1 MLPSEHRGPRE
12 EKRMSW
18 NQGGGPWGGGGGK
31 SPWGRGPQPPNFDDL
46 LRKSQERLR
55 RIIPGGSMRGRG
67 VALLVAAL
75 VVLWIASGFY
85 RVEPDELGVVL
96 RFGGFNRM
104 AYPGLNYHLPTPI
117 ELALT
122 PKVTRVNR
130 VEVGFR
136 ETAPRS
142 QGGRATELPEE
153 SLMLTGDENIVD
165 INFTVFWLI
174 KDARSYLFNI
184 RNPDGTVKSAAE
196 SAMRE
201 IIGHTEIARAFA
213 EGRGKIETD
222 TQALLQEILDSYNSG
237 VEVTQVQ
244 LQKVDPPGPVI
255 DAFRDVQSAKID
267 QQRLINEAEAYRNN
281 VVPVAHGDAARVV
294 QEAEAYRQQVVRA
307 AEGDAAR
314 FLSVYE
320 SYKAAEDV
328 TARRLYIE
336 TMEHILRTTSKIFLD
351 KSAASSGVVPYLA
364 LPQLLQP
371 APLPSTTTPQPA
383 APPTPQTRGSA
394 R

>member
-1 MLPSEHRGPRE
+1 
-12 EKRMSW
+12 MSW
-18 NQGGGPWGGGGGK
+18 NQGGGPWGGGGGQ
-31 SPWGRGPQPPNFDDL
+31 SPWGRGPKPPNFDDL
-46 LRKSQERLR
+46 LRKSQDRLR
-55 RIIPGGSMRGRG
+55 RILPVGPMRGRG
-67 VALLVAAL
+67 LILLVAAL
-75 VVLWIASGFY
+75 IVLWIASGFY

-96 RFGGFNRM
+96 RFGAYNRM

-136 ETAPRS
+136 DTSQRS
-142 QGGRATELPEE
+142 AGGRATELPEE

-174 KDARSYLFNI
+174 KDARAYLFNI

-201 IIGHTEIARAFA
+201 VIGRTEIARAFA

-237 VEVTQVQ
+237 VEITQVQ

-267 QQRLINEAEAYRNN
+267 QQRLINEAQAYRNN

-336 TMEHILRTTSKIFLD
+336 TMEHILRTTTKIFLD
-351 KSAASSGVVPYLA
+351 KSAAASGVVPYLP
-364 LPQLLQP
+364 LPNLLQP
-371 APLPSTTTPQPA
+371 LPLPATTTPQPA
-383 APPTPQTRGSA
+383 APPVPQTRGTP

>member
-1 MLPSEHRGPRE
+1 
-12 EKRMSW
+12 MSW
-18 NQGGGPWGGGGGK
+18 NQGGGPWGGGGGQ
-31 SPWGRGPQPPNFDDL
+31 SPWGRGPKPPNFDDL
-46 LRKSQERLR
+46 LRKSQDRLR
-55 RIIPGGSMRGRG
+55 RILPVGPMRGRG
-67 VALLVAAL
+67 LILLVAAL
-75 VVLWIASGFY
+75 IVLWIASGFY

-96 RFGGFNRM
+96 RFGAFNRM

-136 ETAPRS
+136 DTSQRS
-142 QGGRATELPEE
+142 AGGRATELPEE

-174 KDARSYLFNI
+174 KDARAYLFNI

-201 IIGHTEIARAFA
+201 VIGRTEIARAFA

-237 VEVTQVQ
+237 VEITQVQ

-267 QQRLINEAEAYRNN
+267 QQRLINEAQAYRNN

-336 TMEHILRTTSKIFLD
+336 TMEHILRTTTKIFLD
-351 KSAASSGVVPYLA
+351 KSAAASGVVPYLP
-364 LPQLLQP
+364 LPNLLQP
-371 APLPSTTTPQPA
+371 PPLPATTTPQPA
-383 APPTPQTRGSA
+383 APPVPQTRGTP